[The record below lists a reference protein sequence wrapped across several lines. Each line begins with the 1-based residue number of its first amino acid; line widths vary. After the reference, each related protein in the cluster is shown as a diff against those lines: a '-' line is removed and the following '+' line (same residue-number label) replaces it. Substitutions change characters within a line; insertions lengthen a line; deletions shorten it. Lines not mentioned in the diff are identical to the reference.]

1 MSIVYATEVMDYV
14 NVVYTRIFHFRVYFL
29 AALDFIDSAKPMFSF
44 QTWMFEKEEK
54 KRICVLCRFFENVL
68 HNFLSEAPDFVFPPY
83 NIFFSKMIHG
93 GL

>member
-1 MSIVYATEVMDYV
+1 MDYV

-44 QTWMFEKEEK
+44 QTWMFEKEK
-54 KRICVLCRFFENVL
+54 TNQNMCIVQIFQKCF
-68 HNFLSEAPDFVFPPY
+68 NFLSEAPDFVFPPY

>member
-44 QTWMFEKEEK
+44 QTWMFEKEK
-54 KRICVLCRFFENVL
+54 TN
-68 HNFLSEAPDFVFPPY
+68 
-83 NIFFSKMIHG
+83 
-93 GL
+93 